1 MDGRLVVLQLFL
13 NELVIDSDIT
23 SLAQRK
29 TIQKS
34 IYLAQRAGVDLG
46 YRFGWYRL
54 GPYST
59 SLTRDYYQLSDEE
72 SPSSGSI
79 DGRVLKD
86 SVQARL
92 EKVKPLFDVPNN
104 VSAKKAEWLELLA
117 SYDYL
122 LKVQKLDDEQAT
134 KKLHEEKPL
143 LVEHLEA
150 ARAAID
156 GCNELN

>member
-13 NELVIDSDIT
+13 NELGIDSDIT

-72 SPSSGSI
+72 SSSSGSI

-86 SVQARL
+86 SVKERL
-92 EKVKPLFDVPNN
+92 AKVKPLFEMPGDADLPQ
-104 VSAKKAEWLELLA
+104 EDWLELLA

-122 LKVQKLDDEQAT
+122 RKVQKLDVEKATERIQEQ
-134 KKLHEEKPL
+134 KPR
-143 LVEHLEA
+143 LVKHLETA
-150 ARAAID
+150 KTVIGSCD
-156 GCNELN
+156 ELN

>member
-1 MDGRLVVLQLFL
+1 MDGRLAVLQLFL

-23 SLAQRK
+23 RLAQRK

-59 SLTRDYYQLSDEE
+59 SLTRDYYQLSDED
-72 SPSSGSI
+72 SSSSGSI

-86 SVQARL
+86 SVKARL
-92 EKVKPLFDVPNN
+92 EKVKPLFEIPGDVNLPQ
-104 VSAKKAEWLELLA
+104 EDWLELLA

-122 LKVQKLDDEQAT
+122 RKVQKLDVEKAT
-134 KKLHEEKPL
+134 EKLREEKPRL
-143 LVEHLEA
+143 MDHLDVA
-150 ARAAID
+150 KNVID
-156 GCNELN
+156 SCDELD

>member
-13 NELVIDSDIT
+13 NELEIDSDIRT
-23 SLAQRK
+23 LAQRK

-59 SLTRDYYQLSDEE
+59 SLTRDYYELTDEV
-72 SPSSGSI
+72 SSASGSI

-86 SVQARL
+86 SVKERL
-92 EKVKPLFDVPNN
+92 AKVKPLFEMPGDADLPQ
-104 VSAKKAEWLELLA
+104 EDWLELLA

-122 LKVQKLDDEQAT
+122 RKVQKLDEKQAME
-134 KKLHEEKPL
+134 KLREEKPRL
-143 LVEHLEA
+143 MDHLDV
-150 ARAAID
+150 AINVIGSCD
-156 GCNELN
+156 ELD

>member
-13 NELVIDSDIT
+13 NELGIDSDIT
-23 SLAQRK
+23 SLAHRK

-72 SPSSGSI
+72 SLSSGSI

-86 SVQARL
+86 SVKARL
-92 EKVKPLFDVPNN
+92 EKVKPLFEMPGDVDLPQ
-104 VSAKKAEWLELLA
+104 EDWLELLA

-122 LKVQKLDDEQAT
+122 RKVQKLDDKQAT
-134 KKLHEEKPL
+134 KKLNEEKPL
-143 LVEHLEA
+143 LVGHLET
-150 ARAAID
+150 ARAVIGSCD
-156 GCNELN
+156 ELD